1 MSENNDAKHVL
12 LVLTSHSDL
21 GGVRPTGFYVDEAA
35 HPWQVFRRMGFTVG
49 LASIAGGVP
58 PQDGRHPGDPVQE
71 QFLHDADISRQLV
84 NTHALAQVNANRY
97 DAVLFV
103 GGHGV
108 MWDFPNN
115 SAVNAVG
122 RNIWERGGIVAAVC
136 HGPAALVD
144 MTLSD
149 GSYLI
154 AGRQVTGFTNGE
166 EQNLGRYPWLRRA
179 NRREIEI
186 EAGEM
191 PGASP
196 ASRLREILVLVRK
209 SAAFDE
215 QESPAQLLQFVELM
229 AGDEHG
235 DAAVGSPLSE
245 HGDELGTPSG
255 SRPTSGSSRI
265 RNSGSLTSAMANAR
279 HCFMPNEKPAGLRS
293 RYGQSPTSSGTGRIL
308 RS

>member
-1 MSENNDAKHVL
+1 MSENNDDKRVL

-35 HPWQVFRRMGFTVG
+35 HPWQVFRRKGFTVD

-58 PQDGRHPGDPVQE
+58 PQDGRHLGDPVQE
-71 QFLHDADISRQLV
+71 QFLHDADVSRQLA
-84 NTHALAQVNANRY
+84 NTPALAQIDANQY

-166 EQNLGRYPWLRRA
+166 EQ
-179 NRREIEI
+179 
-186 EAGEM
+186 
-191 PGASP
+191 
-196 ASRLREILVLVRK
+196 
-209 SAAFDE
+209 
-215 QESPAQLLQFVELM
+215 
-229 AGDEHG
+229 
-235 DAAVGSPLSE
+235 AVGLTKVVPF
-245 HGDELGTPSG
+245 
-255 SRPTSGSSRI
+255 
-265 RNSGSLTSAMANAR
+265 SLADRLEARGAHHHAAPNFTENVVVDGRLVTGQNPQSATGVANA
-279 HCFMPNEKPAGLRS
+279 MVNLLTK
-293 RYGQSPTSSGTGRIL
+293 
-308 RS
+308 

>member
-12 LVLTSHSDL
+12 LVLISHSDL

-58 PQDGRHPGDPVQE
+58 PQAGRHPGDPVQE

-84 NTHALAQVNANRY
+84 NTRALAQVNANRY

-115 SAVNAVG
+115 SVVNASAG
-122 RNIWERGGIVAAVC
+122 TSGSAAALC

-154 AGRQVTGFTNGE
+154 AGKQVTGFTNGE
-166 EQNLGRYPWLRRA
+166 EQNLGCYPWLRRA
-179 NRREIEI
+179 NRR
-186 EAGEM
+186 
-191 PGASP
+191 
-196 ASRLREILVLVRK
+196 
-209 SAAFDE
+209 
-215 QESPAQLLQFVELM
+215 
-229 AGDEHG
+229 GD
-235 DAAVGSPLSE
+235 
-245 HGDELGTPSG
+245 
-255 SRPTSGSSRI
+255 
-265 RNSGSLTSAMANAR
+265 
-279 HCFMPNEKPAGLRS
+279 
-293 RYGQSPTSSGTGRIL
+293 
-308 RS
+308 